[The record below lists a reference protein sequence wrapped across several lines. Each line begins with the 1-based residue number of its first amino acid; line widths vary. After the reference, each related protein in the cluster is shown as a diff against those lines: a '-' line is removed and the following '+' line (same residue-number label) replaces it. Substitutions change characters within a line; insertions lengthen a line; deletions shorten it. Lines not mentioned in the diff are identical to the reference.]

1 MKYFLDNLDRI
12 GQLVSESPLP
22 RACDARMR
30 PGAAPAARAPAAL
43 PSPASCPETSTIAT
57 LIPEHQPASSRL
69 RDSPLSHSLRVL
81 LAFSSLESTPRSRS
95 TALGFL
101 QPRAFSF
108 RLFVSFSLSVGVVGA
123 SPPWGFSHLQRCW
136 RRFPLPR
143 LPHGWVVGL
152 RGFLP
157 AGVSGKGAPRELVC
171 RSPWR
176 TVTGQDQRASSDHSC
191 RVLLK
196 TLKVSLR
203 ITY

>member
-1 MKYFLDNLDRI
+1 MRACGP
-12 GQLVSESPLP
+12 GQPPQQGLPLP
-22 RACDARMR
+22 SQ
-30 PGAAPAARAPAAL
+30 AL
-43 PSPASCPETSTIAT
+43 PRVQRPAPLPHSSLNTSQRLVGFET
-57 LIPEHQPASSRL
+57 
-69 RDSPLSHSLRVL
+69 PLSHSLRVL

-157 AGVSGKGAPRELVC
+157 ARVSGKGAPRELVC